1 MSNSGG
7 EAAGAAGAA
16 GPNGAAGVPDELVRL
31 EGAVRR
37 LLDELAGYRACA
49 RVAEDRVAE
58 LERTV
63 RDMSDGGLDPLELR
77 DGMRK
82 LEAENEDLR
91 DRMEEAQTRIRRLV
105 ARFDFLRE
113 EM

>member
-1 MSNSGG
+1 MVSSSG
-7 EAAGAAGAA
+7 ADPTGAAGA
-16 GPNGAAGVPDELVRL
+16 PEELVRL
-31 EGAVRR
+31 EGSVRR
-37 LLDELAGYRACA
+37 LLDELAGYRARA

-58 LERTV
+58 LEQTV
-63 RDMSDGGLDPLELR
+63 RDMSTGDLDPLKLR
-77 DGMRK
+77 EGMRK

-91 DRMEEAQTRIRRLV
+91 ERMTEAQERIRRLV

>member
-1 MSNSGG
+1 MVSNS
-7 EAAGAAGAA
+7 EADPAGAAPLA
-16 GPNGAAGVPDELVRL
+16 PEELRRL

-37 LLDELAGYRACA
+37 LLDELAGYRART
-49 RVAEDRVAE
+49 RVAEDRAAE

-63 RDMSDGGLDPLELR
+63 RGLSSGALDPLELGER
-77 DGMRK
+77 ARK
-82 LEAENEDLR
+82 LEQENEDLR
-91 DRMEEAQTRIRRLV
+91 RRMGEAQDRIRGLV